1 MVPSSSCCLNLF
13 IRLASNAFLVTIVRY
28 LPMREN
34 EGSTGQCRSRLISC
48 VLHRACGCSRT
59 GRPDPQCARHSRRVR
74 DDSVSRSSRS
84 SLGTSPALS
93 LFLPFFFVFS
103 PSYFLFLV
111 DASSE
116 RDFQICRRVSPAIR
130 SRISGGEGENFW
142 IAREDDDPSRKKNF
156 TRSDW
161 CSIWPDLPR
170 RKWAEVSD
178 RKRSTGVAD
187 SREKFNTHNWLYTVV
202 QVLSNRAIALSGW
215 VISTCYG
222 MK

>member
-13 IRLASNAFLVTIVRY
+13 IRLASNAFLATIVRY

-93 LFLPFFFVFS
+93 LFLPFFLLFS
-103 PSYFLFLV
+103 PPLTSSFSSARR
-111 DASSE
+111 ASVN
-116 RDFQICRRVSPAIR
+116 FQICRRVSPAIR
-130 SRISGGEGENFW
+130 SRISGGGREGENFW
-142 IAREDDDPSRKKNF
+142 IAKE
-156 TRSDW
+156 
-161 CSIWPDLPR
+161 R
-170 RKWAEVSD
+170 R
-178 RKRSTGVAD
+178 
-187 SREKFNTHNWLYTVV
+187 
-202 QVLSNRAIALSGW
+202 
-215 VISTCYG
+215 
-222 MK
+222 